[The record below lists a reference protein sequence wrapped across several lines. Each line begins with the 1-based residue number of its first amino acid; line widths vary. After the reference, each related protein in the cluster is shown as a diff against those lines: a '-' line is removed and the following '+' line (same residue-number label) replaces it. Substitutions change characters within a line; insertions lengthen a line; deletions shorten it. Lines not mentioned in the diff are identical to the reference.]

1 MDTKW
6 EIIFDD
12 IRDAEDAYLDMH
24 GYEADGQKFQIKRDA
39 NKLTMHAALAMTSD
53 EVRDIF
59 ERYGKVDVQR
69 VPYYDLSTIS
79 SVPTNLDNKSKW
91 KVIFEYV
98 ADAEDAYLE
107 LHGQLI
113 DGKNV
118 RIKRMG
124 NELKVV
130 LPFEADGNY
139 VTDLFSKYGK
149 VLYVSPFEHSH
160 ANKLKIVCDS
170 NSKVHTK
177 LKNGKMVVVVT
188 DYTDYEVV
196 EIK

>member
-1 MDTKW
+1 METKW
-6 EIIFDD
+6 EIFFDD
-12 IRDAEDAYLDMH
+12 IRDAEDAHLDMH
-24 GYEADGQKFQIKRDA
+24 GRELDGKKLQIERHA
-39 NKLTMHAALAMTSD
+39 NKLTVTASSLTSGND
-53 EVRDIF
+53 LRDIF
-59 ERYGKVDVQR
+59 ERYGKIEGVHQIG
-69 VPYYDLSTIS
+69 IS
-79 SVPTNLDNKSKW
+79 ESSDNKSKW
-91 KVIFEYV
+91 KVIFDDV
-98 ADAEDAYLE
+98 ASAEDAHLE

-113 DGKNV
+113 DGKPT

-149 VLYVSPFEHSH
+149 VLYVSPFEHTH
-160 ANKLKIVCDS
+160 TNKLKIVCDS